1 MAAAGRCEGRE
12 RVAVPRPAAGGIAPG
27 GLRAPVLEP
36 VLELAL
42 LLAVHDEE
50 QVGVHG
56 VLLHGRGGGSRH
68 RLGRRGG
75 GGRVLAARGPGV
87 VVHGSILARA
97 KPHERLTWGWIT
109 RPRRRRPRCD
119 EVRKGPGSRFPG
131 DGVPDPHRPQ
141 PVALPGAA
149 SARTVSI
156 VSASAA
162 ALSSRYRRTRANR
175 SASPPG

>member
-1 MAAAGRCEGRE
+1 
-12 RVAVPRPAAGGIAPG
+12 
-27 GLRAPVLEP
+27 VLEP

-97 KPHERLTWGWIT
+97 DPDEAADLGVDHPSAPPAAPVRRGAEGTWV
-109 RPRRRRPRCD
+109 P
-119 EVRKGPGSRFPG
+119 VPG
-131 DGVPDPHRPQ
+131 
-141 PVALPGAA
+141 
-149 SARTVSI
+149 
-156 VSASAA
+156 
-162 ALSSRYRRTRANR
+162 
-175 SASPPG
+175 